1 MNAPRIISE
10 TRYGTKDMSIADALL
25 QNNEIWLEGEVTMS
39 AVNEVIS
46 LLHIIEKSCGDKNNG
61 IINEEVRLIVTGPGG
76 SVNAALNLANYIT
89 HSPLNITGIAVNNC
103 SSASALVWLACGT
116 REIFPYSRIMLHE
129 TTHMICEDVR
139 YKVDRLEEIVAELKR
154 YNDSAY
160 EVIGKAFCKTK
171 EEIEEL
177 IGGKDYYIY
186 ADELEKMGVATI
198 VDTL

>member
-1 MNAPRIISE
+1 MNEPRIIHE

-25 QNNEIWLEGEVTMS
+25 RNNEIWLEGEITIPL
-39 AVNEVIS
+39 VNEIIS
-46 LLHIIEKSCGDKNNG
+46 LLHIIEQRCAEKTDG
-61 IINEEVRLIVTGPGG
+61 IIDEKVRLFVSGGGEGFSASLSLAHYIV
-76 SVNAALNLANYIT
+76 N
-89 HSPLNITGIAVNNC
+89 SPLNITGIVVNNC

-116 REIFPYSRIMLHE
+116 REIFPYSRIMLNE
-129 TTHMICEDVR
+129 TTHMICEDIR

-160 EVIGKAFCKTK
+160 EIIAEAFGKSK
-171 EEIEEL
+171 EEIQEL
-177 IGGKDYYIY
+177 ISGKDYYIY

>member
-10 TRYGTKDMSIADALL
+10 TRYGTKDMSIADVLL
-25 QNNEIWLEGEVTMS
+25 QDNEIWIEGEITIPL
-39 AVNEVIS
+39 VNEIIS
-46 LLHIIEKSCGDKNNG
+46 LLHIIEKRCGDKNNG
-61 IINEEVRLIVTGPGG
+61 IINTDIRLFISGPGG
-76 SVNAALNLANYIT
+76 SVAGAMNLVNYIKHT
-89 HSPLNITGIAVNNC
+89 ALSVTGVAVNNC
-103 SSASALVWLACGT
+103 SSASALIWLACEN

-139 YKVDRLEEIVAELKR
+139 YKVDRLEEIVADLNK

-160 EVIGKAFCKTK
+160 EVIAEAFGKSK
-171 EEIEEL
+171 EEIQEL
-177 IGGKDYYIY
+177 ISGKDYYIY

>member
-10 TRYGTKDMSIADALL
+10 TRYGTKDMSITDVLL

-76 SVNAALNLANYIT
+76 SVNAALNLASYIT

-116 REIFPYSRIMLHE
+116 REIFPYTRIMLHE
-129 TTHMICEDVR
+129 VTHTIYEDVR
-139 YKVDRLEEIVAELKR
+139 YKAERIAEILDDMNKLNEDIYKLVAR
-154 YNDSAY
+154 AF
-160 EVIGKAFCKTK
+160 GKSK
-171 EEIEEL
+171 EEIREL
-177 IGGKDYYIY
+177 MKGKDYYIN
-186 ADELEKMGVATI
+186 ADEIQKMGVATI

>member
-1 MNAPRIISE
+1 MNAPRIIYES
-10 TRYGTKDMSIADALL
+10 RYGTKDMSISDILL
-25 QNNEIWLEGEVTMS
+25 QDNEIWLEGEVTMS

-46 LLHIIEKSCGDKNNG
+46 LLHIIEKRCGDKNNG
-61 IINEEVRLIVTGPGG
+61 IIDTDVRLFITGPGG

-129 TTHMICEDVR
+129 VTHTIYEDVR
-139 YKVDRLEEIVAELKR
+139 YKAERIAEILNDMNRLNEDIYKLVAR
-154 YNDSAY
+154 AF
-160 EVIGKAFCKTK
+160 GKSK
-171 EEIEEL
+171 EEIREL

-186 ADELEKMGVATI
+186 ADELERMGVATI

>member
-10 TRYGTKDMSIADALL
+10 TRYGTKDMSIADVLL

-61 IINEEVRLIVTGPGG
+61 IIDTDVRLFITGPGG
-76 SVNAALNLANYIT
+76 SVNAALNLANYII

-154 YNDSAY
+154 YNDLAY
-160 EVIGKAFCKTK
+160 EIIAEAFGKSK
-171 EEIEEL
+171 EEIREL

-186 ADELEKMGVATI
+186 ADELERMGVATI

>member
-1 MNAPRIISE
+1 MNTPKIINE
-10 TRYGTKDMSIADALL
+10 TRYGTKDMSISDILL

-46 LLHIIEKSCGDKNNG
+46 LLHIIEQRCAHNNDG
-61 IINEEVRLIVTGPGG
+61 IIDTDIKLFITGPGG
-76 SVNAALNLANYIT
+76 SVNAALNLANYIKN
-89 HSPLNITGIAVNNC
+89 SPLNITGIAVNNC
-103 SSASALVWLACGT
+103 SSASALVWLACET

-129 TTHMICEDVR
+129 VTHTIHEDIR
-139 YKVDRLEEIVAELKR
+139 YKAERIAEILEEMNKLNENIYELLAESFSK
-154 YNDSAY
+154 S
-160 EVIGKAFCKTK
+160 K
-171 EEIEEL
+171 EEIEKL